1 MSNFQGLG
9 RGLGS
14 LIPGAGNNSV
24 SVNGIKGKEVAE
36 IPLEQI
42 EANSRQPRAKIERHE
57 LEDLMNSIKE
67 HGILQPVLVTPTKS
81 GYQLI
86 AGERRFQSAKILGMK
101 TIPAI
106 VRPVDELEK
115 LELALIENVQRQDLN
130 ALDRARAYQQLVDEF
145 GLTQEE
151 VAKKI
156 GFSRSQITNTLRLL
170 TLPAEVQQ
178 AIAEHKITEGHAKA
192 LLALDSPAEQIA
204 YLKKIVVNELSVR
217 DVEMQV
223 RQIQSRTKARRPS
236 TDPEVAQHEQAIA
249 DVLGTKVK
257 IRRRAGR
264 GQLTIEFYSDEEY
277 KALIDKL
284 TK

>member
-14 LIPGAGNNSV
+14 LIPGAGNGIMSA
-24 SVNGIKGKEVAE
+24 NGIKGKEVIE
-36 IPLEQI
+36 IPLEKI
-42 EANSRQPRAKIERHE
+42 EVNSRQPRAKIERHE

-67 HGILQPVLVTPTKS
+67 HGILQPVLVTQTKT

-86 AGERRFQSAKILGMK
+86 AGERRFQSAKLLDMK

-106 VRPVDELEK
+106 VRAVDELEK

-130 ALDRARAYQQLVDEF
+130 ALDRARAYHQLVEEF

-170 TLPAEVQQ
+170 TLPAEVLQ
-178 AIAEHKITEGHAKA
+178 AIAERKITEGHAKA

-223 RQIQSRTKARRPS
+223 RQIQSRTKSRRPA
-236 TDPEVAQHEQAIA
+236 TDPILAQHEQALGDA
-249 DVLGTKVK
+249 LGTKVK

-264 GQLTIEFYSDEEY
+264 GQVTIEFYSDEEY
-277 KALIDKL
+277 NTLIDKL
-284 TK
+284 TT